1 MQMFPTSSVYCEA
14 FLKKFITA
22 SSPLSLFLFFLKSGT
37 LEISGISG
45 CALQQVYMFWRPDC
59 DVVECVW

>member
-1 MQMFPTSSVYCEA
+1 MFPASSVCCEA
-14 FLKKFITA
+14 FFFFIA
-22 SSPLSLFLFFLKSGT
+22 SSLSLFVFFLKNGT

-59 DVVECVW
+59 DVVECAW